1 MHPWERYIQRVENR
15 DLIVGKYI
23 RLQVERHLSDL
34 KKQSTEDFPYY
45 FDEKIAEGI
54 CKFFPAALK
63 HSIGEHAGQRFEIE
77 DWQAFFLAN
86 LFGWQR
92 DDGRGRRFRQAFFT
106 VARKNGKAEHIDN
119 WLPTPDGMKQMK
131 HVEVGDYLIG
141 EDGSPVQVQAVT
153 EIQNDRPCV
162 EIVFSDGEKI
172 TCDENHEWVFRKKR
186 KKGSRGEKPSIYFTD
201 EVVESKDL
209 LGKELFDSQ
218 GAKYRVKN
226 VVFQGTHQCLP
237 VDPYV
242 LGAWLGDGHSAGCR
256 ITGEQDDIQT
266 IINAIEYAGYKWRRV
281 SLGNKPDHVWT
292 ISVTNGRSKPT
303 LSNDLKKAGV
313 LRNKHIPSQYFV
325 SDVKQRVALL
335 QGLMDTDG
343 TISESGQCEFTQ
355 MSGQL
360 ADDVKKLLNSLGVH
374 CKPIKCDARI
384 DGVSVGEKTRLL
396 FFPPSWLM
404 PFRLPRKRQRVRV
417 KKKDGTRKVVS
428 VTKLPQN
435 QKTKCVQV
443 DGGVYLTGNYVLTH
457 NSTLAA
463 GIAMYMAA
471 IDFNPISKEPESRS
485 QIILAATKRE
495 QAEKVIFAE
504 CLRMRHQSKLLK
516 DSSTVANKIM
526 TFNHN
531 GGNIQCVGS
540 DRPYDGLNPQMVSL
554 DETHAFSNPHRK
566 FYNTMVTGSGSRV
579 QPLLMTT
586 TTAGDDQSHIWLEQ
600 IRFCKSVL
608 NDTVKEE
615 TLLPI
620 IYELDEEDDPLDEDN
635 WIKANPNLG
644 VSITKDFLH
653 AQAKPCKTSTTALN
667 RFKRYHAN
675 VLVSST
681 ERIFSLEDFDQ
692 CRGQLSDWK
701 QADCVAAGIDLGG
714 RDDLAA
720 YALVARFRTGEYK
733 SDDTPIYRYEAKTFS
748 YIARNSKRDLTAI
761 PFCDWIANGL
771 IKVTESPI
779 TDLQHDFVNAYWD
792 NFCIDAAIDPYQAQQ
807 FGEQVS
813 QQGVVIAT
821 MAQTTAHFNEPISD
835 FRQSMADGRFRHD
848 GNPLLR
854 WCLTNAVAVRD
865 RQDRWMLDKAN
876 SSSKIDPLVAML
888 MAYRR
893 AMVAPGRGD
902 GNVFIT

>member
-1 MHPWERYIQRVENR
+1 MHPWERYIQRVQNH
-15 DLIVGKYI
+15 DIIAGKYI
-23 RLQVERHLSDL
+23 KLAVDRHVRDL
-34 KKQSTEDFPYY
+34 TCQSTEDFPYY

-54 CKFFPAALK
+54 CKFFPAALR
-63 HSIGEHAGQRFEIE
+63 HSIGEHAGQRFTVE
-77 DWQAFFLAN
+77 DWQAFFLAS

-106 VARKNGKAEHIDN
+106 VARKNGK
-119 WLPTPDGMKQMK
+119 
-131 HVEVGDYLIG
+131 
-141 EDGSPVQVQAVT
+141 
-153 EIQNDRPCV
+153 
-162 EIVFSDGEKI
+162 
-172 TCDENHEWVFRKKR
+172 
-186 KKGSRGEKPSIYFTD
+186 
-201 EVVESKDL
+201 
-209 LGKELFDSQ
+209 
-218 GAKYRVKN
+218 
-226 VVFQGTHQCLP
+226 
-237 VDPYV
+237 
-242 LGAWLGDGHSAGCR
+242 
-256 ITGEQDDIQT
+256 
-266 IINAIEYAGYKWRRV
+266 
-281 SLGNKPDHVWT
+281 
-292 ISVTNGRSKPT
+292 
-303 LSNDLKKAGV
+303 
-313 LRNKHIPSQYFV
+313 
-325 SDVKQRVALL
+325 
-335 QGLMDTDG
+335 
-343 TISESGQCEFTQ
+343 
-355 MSGQL
+355 
-360 ADDVKKLLNSLGVH
+360 
-374 CKPIKCDARI
+374 
-384 DGVSVGEKTRLL
+384 
-396 FFPPSWLM
+396 
-404 PFRLPRKRQRVRV
+404 
-417 KKKDGTRKVVS
+417 
-428 VTKLPQN
+428 
-435 QKTKCVQV
+435 
-443 DGGVYLTGNYVLTH
+443 
-457 NSTLAA
+457 STLAA

-471 IDFNPISKEPESRS
+471 IDFNPVSNEPESRS
-485 QIILAATKRE
+485 QIILAATKKE

-516 DSSTVANKIM
+516 TSSTVANKVI

-600 IRFCKSVL
+600 IGFCKNIL
-608 NDTVKEE
+608 ERTVNEE
-615 TLLPI
+615 TMLPI
-620 IYELDEEDDPLDEDN
+620 IYELDEDDDPLDEDN

-644 VSITKDFLH
+644 VSITKDFLR
-653 AQAKPCKTSTTALN
+653 AQSKPCKTSTTALN

-681 ERIFSLEDFDQ
+681 ERIFSLEDFDS
-692 CRGQLSDWK
+692 CRGTLSDWK

-733 SDDTPIYRYEAKTFS
+733 DDDTPIYRYEAKTVS
-748 YIARNSKRDLTAI
+748 YIARNTRRDLTAM
-761 PFCDWIANGL
+761 PFVDWVANGL
-771 IKVTESPI
+771 IKVTDSPI
-779 TDLQHDFVNAYWD
+779 TDLQADFVNDYWD
-792 NFCIDAAIDPYQAQQ
+792 NYCIDCAIDPYQAQQ

-821 MAQTTAHFNEPISD
+821 MAQTTAHFNEPIAD
-835 FRQSMADGRFRHD
+835 FRQAMSDGRFTHD

-865 RQDRWMLDKAN
+865 RQDRWMLDKSN

>member
-1 MHPWERYIQRVENR
+1 MHLWERYIQRVENH
-15 DLIVGKYI
+15 DIVAGKYI
-23 RLQVERHLSDL
+23 RLQVARHKRDL
-34 KKQSTEDFPYY
+34 EKQSTEEFPYY

-77 DWQAFFLAN
+77 EWQAFFLAN

-106 VARKNGKAEHIDN
+106 VARKNGK
-119 WLPTPDGMKQMK
+119 
-131 HVEVGDYLIG
+131 
-141 EDGSPVQVQAVT
+141 
-153 EIQNDRPCV
+153 
-162 EIVFSDGEKI
+162 
-172 TCDENHEWVFRKKR
+172 
-186 KKGSRGEKPSIYFTD
+186 
-201 EVVESKDL
+201 
-209 LGKELFDSQ
+209 
-218 GAKYRVKN
+218 
-226 VVFQGTHQCLP
+226 
-237 VDPYV
+237 
-242 LGAWLGDGHSAGCR
+242 
-256 ITGEQDDIQT
+256 
-266 IINAIEYAGYKWRRV
+266 
-281 SLGNKPDHVWT
+281 
-292 ISVTNGRSKPT
+292 
-303 LSNDLKKAGV
+303 
-313 LRNKHIPSQYFV
+313 
-325 SDVKQRVALL
+325 
-335 QGLMDTDG
+335 
-343 TISESGQCEFTQ
+343 
-355 MSGQL
+355 
-360 ADDVKKLLNSLGVH
+360 
-374 CKPIKCDARI
+374 
-384 DGVSVGEKTRLL
+384 
-396 FFPPSWLM
+396 
-404 PFRLPRKRQRVRV
+404 
-417 KKKDGTRKVVS
+417 
-428 VTKLPQN
+428 
-435 QKTKCVQV
+435 
-443 DGGVYLTGNYVLTH
+443 
-457 NSTLAA
+457 STLAA

-471 IDFNPISKEPESRS
+471 IDFNPISDEPESRS
-485 QIILAATKRE
+485 QIILAATKKE

-516 DSSTVANKIM
+516 DSSTVANKII

-620 IYELDEEDDPLDEDN
+620 IYELDEDDDPLDEDN

-644 VSITKDFLH
+644 VSITKDFLN
-653 AQAKPCKTSTTALN
+653 AQAKPCQTSTTALN

-692 CRGQLSDWK
+692 CRGELSDWK
-701 QADCVAAGIDLGG
+701 QADCVASGIDLGG

-720 YALVARFRTGEYK
+720 YALVARFTTGEYN

-771 IKVTESPI
+771 IKVTDSPI
-779 TDLQHDFVNAYWD
+779 TDLQHDFVNAYWE
-792 NFCIDAAIDPYQAQQ
+792 NFCVDTAIDPYQAQQ

-835 FRQSMADGRFRHD
+835 FRQAMADGRFKHD

-865 RQDRWMLDKAN
+865 RQDRWMLDKSN